1 MRITIVFEDGVMDT
15 KENEEIFK
23 LALDE
28 AIKNAG
34 EIFACDQ
41 EDMDDA
47 MTWRSQFHRRTG
59 NGDGCAHSYWT
70 IDKHK
75 LTPIGAERLERPYV
89 PEKLYLEYF
98 KWYFGR
104 WIMAKRI
111 IEIC

>member
-1 MRITIVFEDGVMDT
+1 MRITFVFEDGFMDT

-28 AIKNAG
+28 AIKNVDD
-34 EIFACDQ
+34 IFVCDQ
-41 EDMDDA
+41 VDIDDV
-47 MTWRSQFHRRTG
+47 MTWRSQFHRRTE

-70 IDKHK
+70 INKHK
-75 LTPIGAERLERPYV
+75 LSPLGAERLGRPYV

-98 KWYFGR
+98 KWYFGS
-104 WIMAKRI
+104 WIMTKQI